1 MLCAGTDLCS
11 FDTHFA
17 GGNAISLRL
26 LDIGLPCHSHLV
38 FGSLSGRHNTASFFS
53 NGLNRTCRGKLLELE
68 SGSGSAKEE

>member
-11 FDTHFA
+11 FDTHF
-17 GGNAISLRL
+17 SLRL

-53 NGLNRTCRGKLLELE
+53 NGLNRTCRDKLLEFE
-68 SGSGSAKEE
+68 SGSGSAKEG